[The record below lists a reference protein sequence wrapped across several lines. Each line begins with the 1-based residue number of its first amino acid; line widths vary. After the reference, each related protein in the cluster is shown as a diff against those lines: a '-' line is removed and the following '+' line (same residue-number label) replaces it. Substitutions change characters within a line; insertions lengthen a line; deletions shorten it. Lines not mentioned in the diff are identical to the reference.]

1 VRSLAAAYI
10 DAKAFKLALY
20 GFLVSAPLSHFLVGA
35 LQNAFK
41 GKTSSR
47 DKILQII
54 ASNLLISPIQVSGKR
69 DSLLPWGLFIDLSDS
84 QHFSH
89 QRPLSTA
96 QAPLRRLLK
105 PSRLDFL
112 P

>member
-69 DSLLPWGLFIDLSDS
+69 DSLLLWGLFIDLSDS
-84 QHFSH
+84 
-89 QRPLSTA
+89 
-96 QAPLRRLLK
+96 
-105 PSRLDFL
+105 
-112 P
+112 

>member
-69 DSLLPWGLFIDLSDS
+69 DSLLLGDS
-84 QHFSH
+84 SSIYPIPSISRINGHYQW
-89 QRPLSTA
+89 RK
-96 QAPLRRLLK
+96 LRK
-105 PSRLDFL
+105 GGY
-112 P
+112 